1 VLHPLSGISAKMNAN
16 VNQLTCNDD
25 DGEGD
30 EINSATLVNK
40 IAIEHLIFDKIFNS
54 DYWVFQNQSIKSS
67 ISGKQLT

>member
-30 EINSATLVNK
+30 EINSVTLVNK
-40 IAIEHLIFDKIFNS
+40 IAIEHLIFNEIFNS

>member
-1 VLHPLSGISAKMNAN
+1 
-16 VNQLTCNDD
+16 LTCNDD

-30 EINSATLVNK
+30 EINSVTLVNK
-40 IAIEHLIFDKIFNS
+40 IAIEHLIFNEIFNS

>member
-1 VLHPLSGISAKMNAN
+1 MNAN

-30 EINSATLVNK
+30 EINSVTLVNK
-40 IAIEHLIFDKIFNS
+40 IAIEHLIFNEIFNS